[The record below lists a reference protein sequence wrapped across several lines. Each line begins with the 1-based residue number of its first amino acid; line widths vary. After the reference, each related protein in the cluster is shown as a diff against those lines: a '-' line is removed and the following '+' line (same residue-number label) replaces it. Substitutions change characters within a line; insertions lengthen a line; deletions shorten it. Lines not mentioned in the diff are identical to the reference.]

1 MPAERVILTTK
12 AVALKRSGSGD
23 DQKRE
28 LTREAAAA
36 SETSDDE
43 SHRVSSRVKRAIDR
57 HAHAKGSDMHG
68 DEQPKGA
75 HRLTRVVKTHKQD
88 SVFGSGLV
96 GSEQQPLQESSNSHA
111 ISSMVGNSQSLH
123 KHIYEK
129 SEDSDPADDS
139 RDVALYESS
148 PEPSCFEPGQPSLL
162 GIDAS
167 AVPPEL
173 LPYEVDHK
181 TWEYFARAFNAAV
194 SYGKLKVED
203 QIERWNADVF
213 RDCGFSIKLEALDPI
228 PRLSL
233 DAIPSL

>member
-1 MPAERVILTTK
+1 MPGERIILTTK
-12 AVALKRSGSGD
+12 AVPIKHSGD
-23 DQKRE
+23 GQKRE
-28 LTREAAAA
+28 LARETVA

-43 SHRVSSRVKRAIDR
+43 SRKVSDRVKRAIDR
-57 HAHAKGSDMHG
+57 HVHPKGSGMQG
-68 DEQPKGA
+68 NVQPNDVP
-75 HRLTRVVKTHKQD
+75 RLTRVVKTHKQD

-96 GSEQQPLQESSNSHA
+96 GSEQQPLQESRDCYPT
-111 ISSMVGNSQSLH
+111 SSMVSNSQNLH
-123 KHIYEK
+123 KYIYEK
-129 SEDSDPADDS
+129 SEDQDQVGEP

-148 PEPSCFEPGQPSLL
+148 PEPSCFEAGQPSLL

-181 TWEYFARAFNAAV
+181 TWEYFANAFNAAV

-203 QIERWNADVF
+203 QIERWSADVF
-213 RDCGFSIKLEALDPI
+213 RDCGFSIKLEALDPV

-233 DAIPSL
+233 DATASL